1 MEFQLVIANK
11 ITTKVK
17 GFYVDDKSVQR
28 GFNFELLQDRL
39 GQDEVKAVYT
49 DRTEDASAFIKR
61 ITHGWS
67 NQRLVLDADGK
78 PAEFSPEALDVL
90 LSIAGMGGFCY
101 QAYMAQIAVHEKN

>member
-17 GFYVDDKSVQR
+17 GYYVDERSVER
-28 GFNFELLQDRL
+28 PFNFELMQDRL
-39 GQDEVKAVYT
+39 PQDEIKAVYT

-67 NQRLVLDADGK
+67 NQRLVLDADSK
-78 PAEFSPEALDVL
+78 PAEFSPEALDML
-90 LSIAGMGGFCY
+90 LSIAGMGGYCY
-101 QAYMAQIAVHEKN
+101 QAYMEQTAVHAKN